1 MEHLKKPL
9 GKVCLALLMTAF
21 FAVSAMAAGP
31 RTVTLQLKNAT
42 LVQALQEMKKQADV
56 KFIYS
61 DEELR
66 KSVPVTVEA
75 RDVSVSTAL
84 NLIFRSQ
91 PFTYKHSGNGVYVI
105 RPLPQSSRQS
115 GSRTISGKIVDAR
128 TGEPLT
134 GATIYDAKSKKGG
147 MSNVDGLFTVSVPQ
161 DCTTLTASFIGYESR
176 NMAIRRDTPLLI
188 TLSESS
194 QQLNEVVVTGVVSKS
209 KLSFTGSA
217 SQFSGEELKTVGVQN
232 PIASLKAL
240 DASFNVLDNALY
252 GSDPNHLPDINI
264 RGKSSILGLKDEAA
278 NDPNQP
284 LFIVDGFE
292 SSLETVYNM
301 DISRIASMTIL
312 KDAAST
318 AIYGSKAANGV
329 VVVETV
335 KPKAGKLRLSYNGSI
350 AVSTPDLS
358 SYNLMDATEK
368 LQFETLAGRY
378 STKSGNWSPDR
389 EILLNTIYNQR
400 LADVQSGVNT
410 YWLSAPLRTGIN
422 HKHNIYAEGGQGGFL
437 FGIGLN
443 YNGVTGVMKQSKR
456 NIYGGSID
464 ITYRLN
470 KLQFQNQFEASKTD
484 IDNPIVSF
492 SSYASANPYYKKVD
506 DAGNTSRWLE
516 YSDFAHV
523 ANPLYNT
530 SLNSRNKGSNLYLK
544 DYFIVEYMPIEDMKL
559 RGKLGITH
567 KTNDSEIFISPK
579 ATSFEGLDA
588 TKKGSFQA
596 SNQKSTTFSGEF
608 TAIYAKVIDSH
619 RFTLAAGGTIS
630 EDKALTQGYKAV
642 GFPEGDYTYPSFS
655 NGYPENG
662 TPTYYETVYR
672 TTSMYGTLNYAYDQR
687 YLLDFNYRLSG
698 SSVFG
703 ANKRFINTWS
713 VGVGWNLMNEKFF
726 KKNIRGVSMLKLR
739 ASIGNP
745 GNQDFNS
752 AEALT
757 TYRFL
762 YNSFNYFGTS
772 TVLQQLGNPNL
783 KWQTT
788 LDRNYGFDL
797 TMLNDRLN
805 ITFDY
810 YRKTTD
816 PLLINIGVPRS
827 TGVTN
832 WYTNL
837 GKQKANGYNA
847 TVVYYILRNI
857 KKRFLWS
864 VRGTLRHDNIKL
876 DGING
881 HLDDLNNTGKS
892 RDTKRYY
899 DGADPDAIWAVRSA
913 GIDPSNGKELFIK
926 KDGSYTYDFT
936 YDDEVIVGNS
946 RSKLEGYIS
955 SNFTYKGFTM
965 GLTFG
970 YKFGGKAF
978 NEVLYNKVENITGD
992 MLNYNQDRRALY
1004 DRWQKPGD
1012 IAKFKNIANSA
1023 NTPMSSRFVQKNNSL
1038 SLTSLQL
1045 GYDFYQIAHKL
1056 GVEALRVSAYMND
1069 LFWLTTIKQER
1080 GTAYPYARNFTFALS
1095 FTL

>member
-1 MEHLKKPL
+1 MKHLRKQL
-9 GKVCLALLMTAF
+9 SKVVLTLLMAAL
-21 FAVSAMAAGP
+21 FAIPALAAGP

-42 LVQALQEMKKQADV
+42 LVQALHELKKQADV

-61 DEELR
+61 DEEL
-66 KSVPVTVEA
+66 KKANTVTVDA
-75 RDVSVSTAL
+75 NDVSISTAL
-84 NLIFRSQ
+84 NLIFRNQ
-91 PFTYKHSGNGVYVI
+91 PFTYKYSGDGVYVI
-105 RPLPQSSRQS
+105 KPLLRGTRQ
-115 GSRTISGKIVDAR
+115 GNNRIVSGKIVDAQ
-128 TGEPLT
+128 TGEPLI
-134 GATIYDAKSKKGG
+134 GATIFDSKTRKGG
-147 MSNVDGLFTVSVPQ
+147 MSNSDGIFIITIPAECKTVS
-161 DCTTLTASFIGYESR
+161 ASFVGYETKTLQLRS
-176 NMAIRRDTPLLI
+176 DGTLLI
-188 TLSESS
+188 ALSESS

-217 SQFSGEELKTVGVQN
+217 SQFSGEELKNVGVQN

-240 DASFNVLDNALY
+240 DASFNVLDNTLY

-264 RGKSSILGLKDEAA
+264 RGKSSILGVKDEAA

-350 AVSTPDLS
+350 AISTPDLS
-358 SYNLMDATEK
+358 SYNLMNASEK
-368 LQFETLAGRY
+368 LQFEKLAGRY
-378 STKSGNWSPDR
+378 STTSGNWSPDR
-389 EILLNTIYNQR
+389 EILLSNVYNKR
-400 LADVQSGVNT
+400 LADVQSGVDT

-422 HKHNIYAEGGQGGFL
+422 HKHNVYAEGGQGGFL

-443 YNGVTGVMKQSKR
+443 YNGITGVMKQSKR
-456 NIYGGSID
+456 NVYGGSID

-484 IDNPIVSF
+484 INNPIVAF
-492 SSYASANPYYKKVD
+492 NTYASANPYYKKVD
-506 DAGNTSRWLE
+506 EDGNISRWLE

-523 ANPLYNT
+523 ANPLYNA
-530 SLNSRNKGSNLYLK
+530 SLNSRNKSSNLYLK

-559 RGKLGITH
+559 RGKFGITH
-567 KTNDSEIFISPK
+567 RTNDTESFISPK
-579 ATSFEGLDA
+579 STSFEGLDA
-588 TKKGSFQA
+588 TKKGSFSA
-596 SNQKSTTFSGEF
+596 SNSKSTTFNGEF
-608 TAIYAKVIDSH
+608 TAIYAKVIDLH

-630 EDKALTQGYKAV
+630 EDKALTQGYRAV

-672 TTSMYGTLNYAYDQR
+672 TTSLYGTLNYAYDQR
-687 YLLDFNYRLSG
+687 YLLDLNYRLSG

-713 VGVGWNLMNEKFF
+713 VGIGWNLMNEKFF
-726 KKNIRGVSMLKLR
+726 KNNIHGVSMLKLR

-772 TVLQQLGNPNL
+772 TVLQQLGNPDL

-797 TMLNDRLN
+797 TMLNDRLSV
-805 ITFDY
+805 TFDY
-810 YRKTTD
+810 YKKKTD
-816 PLLINIGVPRS
+816 PLLINIGVPPS
-827 TGVTN
+827 SGVSN

-847 TVVYYILRNI
+847 TIIYYILRNI
-857 KKRFLWS
+857 NKRLIWS

-913 GIDPSNGKELFIK
+913 GIDPSNGRELFIK
-926 KDGSYTYDFT
+926 KDGAYTYDFT

-946 RSKLEGYIS
+946 RSKMEGYLS
-955 SNFTYKGFTM
+955 SNFTYKGFTL

-970 YKFGGKAF
+970 YRFGGKAF

-992 MLNYNQDRRALY
+992 QLNYNQDRRALY

-1012 IAKFKNIANSA
+1012 IAKFKNIASSA
-1023 NTPMSSRFVQKNNSL
+1023 NTPMSSRFVQKNNSFT
-1038 SLTSLQL
+1038 LTSLQL

-1056 GVEALRVSAYMND
+1056 GVQALRVSAYMND
-1069 LFWLTTIKQER
+1069 LFWLTTIKMER
-1080 GTAYPYARNFTFALS
+1080 GTAYPYARNFTLALS